1 MNDTQQIATSGAHQ
15 SNMVPVSYISIGS
28 YYQSVSAAEAVFL
41 SKTPSAELTQG
52 GRVLQEQQTK
62 FKIPQFSESN
72 KKVLCTILGNKNL
85 GTGVYDPRFLGL
97 TKAGGDMLEIKI
109 GNKPATVFYDNHN
122 PALKGSSFRA
132 GMMLASESTSGLCD
146 SNHRAGEVYVNSYTG
161 LVLFSTEDRGK
172 PYSIKYKYFKDTHL
186 GIDEVVND

>member
-1 MNDTQQIATSGAHQ
+1 M
-15 SNMVPVSYISIGS
+15 
-28 YYQSVSAAEAVFL
+28 
-41 SKTPSAELTQG
+41 
-52 GRVLQEQQTK
+52 
-62 FKIPQFSESN
+62 
-72 KKVLCTILGNKNL
+72 
-85 GTGVYDPRFLGL
+85 YDPRFLGL

-122 PALKGSSFRA
+122 PALKGSSFMA

-146 SNHRAGEVYVNSYTG
+146 SNHNAGKVYVNSYTG